1 MCVCSGGG
9 YWQTVIAVSAY
20 GRPHL
25 LLVLVLHAESLL
37 DAVAGLQEGF
47 PLGSLRQDA
56 HKQPWQVDAG
66 EEHRVCN
73 QLQKKEA
80 EKERLKKYFLK
91 TNISGPY
98 NMLIFIDKDRGL
110 F

>member
-1 MCVCSGGG
+1 MCAFGGLL
-9 YWQTVIAVSAY
+9 TNVIAVCTY

-47 PLGSLRQDA
+47 SLGSLCQDA
-56 HKQPWQVDAG
+56 HKHPRQVDAG

-73 QLQKKEA
+73 QLHREKK
-80 EKERLKKYFLK
+80 KRKK
-91 TNISGPY
+91 T
-98 NMLIFIDKDRGL
+98 
-110 F
+110 